1 MSLYRD
7 RITVG
12 RKIAIVIRERM
23 LTEKDACRD
32 AHITEETLTK
42 LLTGSYEKK
51 SLIAPCC

>member
-42 LLTGSYEKK
+42 LLTGS
-51 SLIAPCC
+51 